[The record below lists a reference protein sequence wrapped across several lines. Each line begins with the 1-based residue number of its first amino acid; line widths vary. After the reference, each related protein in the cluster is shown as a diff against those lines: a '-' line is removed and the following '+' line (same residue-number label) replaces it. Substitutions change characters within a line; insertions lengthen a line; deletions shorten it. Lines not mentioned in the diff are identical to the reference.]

1 MVVAR
6 TNTLPQNEN
15 EISYLLRSLLPELFT
30 QRLSSNFEN
39 ELKSNNDYKPLR
51 HDGKAILRFGHGV
64 SVGRKP
70 LQSGDVT
77 ILAILSQ
84 KKKRLSARGSV
95 SLSLGSPLP
104 RSPTKPISTH
114 FIRAQFISNIDHQG
128 MHLVSP
134 NIRLCFFCFAALPC

>member
-1 MVVAR
+1 
-6 TNTLPQNEN
+6 
-15 EISYLLRSLLPELFT
+15 LRSPLPELFT
-30 QRLSSNFEN
+30 QRLSSNFES
-39 ELKSNNDYKPLR
+39 ELKSNNDYKPLW

-84 KKKRLSARGSV
+84 KRRDCRLGDLSLFLSA
-95 SLSLGSPLP
+95 P

-134 NIRLCFFCFAALPC
+134 NIRLCFFCFAALPCESEFA